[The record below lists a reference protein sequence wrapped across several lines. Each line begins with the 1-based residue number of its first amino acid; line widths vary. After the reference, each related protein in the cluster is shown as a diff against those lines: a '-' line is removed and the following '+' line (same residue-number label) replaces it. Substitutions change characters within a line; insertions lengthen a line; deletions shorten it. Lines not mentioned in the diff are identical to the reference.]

1 MKRASSRVFGS
12 RRRHTRLQTVR
23 NSKVP
28 PPSSKK
34 PPSPWAC
41 PPLELPISG
50 RAAPLTV
57 VNEYAALLASG
68 IAPDAADALMVGARH
83 GIWAR
88 VTERDEDSETASC
101 VRRAD
106 MEFYSL
112 DTGPWTGGNV
122 WESGELLARLFSAP
136 NGSWSHKLA
145 NAKAIDLGCGTGV
158 AGLAA
163 ASQGACVTLTDRV
176 LACAQHNRDVNFAT
190 HEWWRCRLSRLS
202 WGDLETAKRLR
213 LTRGPFDF
221 VFTADTLYN
230 SEDQE
235 ALAATVDA
243 LADGAHTQVI
253 IGSPNSGDVFFPIA
267 QVRHGFHIS
276 DISDEPEV
284 KAAFQATTGGDKQ
297 AARHPSRRRVKIY
310 HMQRQ

>member
-1 MKRASSRVFGS
+1 
-12 RRRHTRLQTVR
+12 
-23 NSKVP
+23 
-28 PPSSKK
+28 
-34 PPSPWAC
+34 
-41 PPLELPISG
+41 
-50 RAAPLTV
+50 
-57 VNEYAALLASG
+57 
-68 IAPDAADALMVGARH
+68 
-83 GIWAR
+83 
-88 VTERDEDSETASC
+88 
-101 VRRAD
+101 

-122 WESGELLARLFSAP
+122 WESGELLARMFSAP

-145 NAKAIDLGCGTGV
+145 TAKVVDLGCGTGV

-176 LACAQHNRDVNFAT
+176 LACAQHNRDANFAA
-190 HEWWRCRLSRLS
+190 HERWRCHLSRLS
-202 WGDLETAKRLR
+202 WGDLGAAKRLR

-235 ALAATVDA
+235 ALAATVDE
-243 LADGAHTQVI
+243 LADGARTQVI

-267 QVRHGFHIS
+267 QVRHGFQIS

-284 KAAFQATTGGDKQ
+284 KAAFQAMMGSHKQ
-297 AARHPSRRRVKIY
+297 TSRHPSRRRVKVY
-310 HMQRQ
+310 SMQR